1 MKPIAL
7 SPVLM
12 AAMCVLGACGDR
24 EGEAPDTASRAES
37 GTTASGG
44 IEIVDPVAAS
54 AQVSSTKLETL
65 PATEAEGPVSCST
78 EIGAKAAERLAK
90 SCRNVSPATHPPCNV
105 ANSCAMISD
114 EIARSC
120 ALFDEKDAPIADCQ
134 PDPKSAQAAAA
145 VVRLYYSA
153 INARDY
159 GTAWSQWGEGG
170 PPNQSL
176 TRFSAGFAD
185 TQSTRVTIGELP
197 AGDAGA
203 GSVFQS
209 VPVTIDAVLK
219 TGKHQRFKGS
229 YTLRRVNDVDGAT
242 PAQRR
247 WHLES
252 AKLAPVR

>member
-1 MKPIAL
+1 
-7 SPVLM
+7 M
-12 AAMCVLGACGDR
+12 AALCVLSACGDR

-37 GTTASGG
+37 GNTASGG

-54 AQVSSTKLETL
+54 APVSRSALETL
-65 PATEAEGPVSCST
+65 PATEAEGPVACST

-105 ANSCAMISD
+105 ANSCALMSD

-120 ALFDEKDAPIADCQ
+120 ALFDDKGAPIADCQ

-159 GTAWSQWGEGG
+159 GTAWSQWGEDG

-176 TRFSAGFAD
+176 PRFSAGFAE
-185 TQSTRVTIGELP
+185 TESTRVTIGELP
-197 AGDAGA
+197 EGDAGA

-219 TGKHQRFKGS
+219 TGEHQRFKGN

-247 WHLES
+247 WHIES
-252 AKLAPVR
+252 AKLAPVK

>member
-12 AAMCVLGACGDR
+12 AALCVLGACGAPD
-24 EGEAPDTASRAES
+24 GEAPDTASRAES
-37 GTTASGG
+37 GNRASGG
-44 IEIVDPVAAS
+44 IEIVDPVSAS
-54 AQVSSTKLETL
+54 APVSRSALETL

-78 EIGAKAAERLAK
+78 EIGSKAAERLAK

-120 ALFDEKDAPIADCQ
+120 ALFDDKDAPIADCQ

-159 GTAWSQWGEGG
+159 GTAWTQWGEDG

-176 TRFSAGFAD
+176 PRFSAGFAE
-185 TQSTRVTIGELP
+185 TKSTRVTIGELSE
-197 AGDAGA
+197 GDAGA

-219 TGKHQRFKGS
+219 TGEHQRFKGS

-247 WHLES
+247 WHIES
-252 AKLAPVR
+252 AKLAPVK

>member
-1 MKPIAL
+1 MKPIVL

-12 AAMCVLGACGDR
+12 AALCVLSACGAR

-37 GTTASGG
+37 GTTSGG

-65 PATEAEGPVSCST
+65 PVIEAEGPVACST

-105 ANSCAMISD
+105 ANSCALMSD

-120 ALFDEKDAPIADCQ
+120 ALFDDKDAPIADCQ
-134 PDPKSAQAAAA
+134 LDPKSAQAAAA

-159 GTAWSQWGEGG
+159 GTAWSQWGEDG

-176 TRFSAGFAD
+176 PRFKAGFA
-185 TQSTRVTIGELP
+185 QM
-197 AGDAGA
+197 
-203 GSVFQS
+203 GS
-209 VPVTIDAVLK
+209 
-219 TGKHQRFKGS
+219 
-229 YTLRRVNDVDGAT
+229 
-242 PAQRR
+242 
-247 WHLES
+247 
-252 AKLAPVR
+252 

>member
-1 MKPIAL
+1 MKRTVLRPALIAA
-7 SPVLM
+7 V
-12 AAMCVLGACGDR
+12 CVLSACD
-24 EGEAPDTASRAES
+24 APDSKTTDIASRTAS
-37 GTTASGG
+37 GNTASGG
-44 IEIVDPVAAS
+44 IEIIDPVAAS
-54 AQVSSTKLETL
+54 ASVSRTKLETL
-65 PATEAEGPVSCST
+65 PATEAEGPVACST
-78 EIGAKAAERLAK
+78 DIGAKAAERLAK
-90 SCRNVSPATHPPCNV
+90 TCQKVSPATHPPCNV
-105 ANSCAMISD
+105 ANSCALMSD

-134 PDPKSAQAAAA
+134 PDPKSGQAAAA
-145 VVRLYYSA
+145 VVSLYYSA

-159 GTAWSQWGEGG
+159 GTAWSQWGEDG

-176 TRFSAGFAD
+176 PQFSAGFTD
-185 TQSTRVTIGELP
+185 TQSTKVTIGDLP
-197 AGDAGA
+197 EGDAGA

-219 TGKHQRFKGS
+219 TGGHQRFKGS

-247 WHLES
+247 WHIES